1 MKKLII
7 LIPALFCLF
16 TVYSQKT
23 NIYQSGVIGEENLK
37 AIANLGPN
45 TVGGIGFDTRYEGIK
60 GTTRLFDTLVASYLL
75 VKGQEKYIQFNSDL
89 DIVKNTL
96 LFAHPST
103 GKLMEIPS
111 DDVIELIVMKDGK
124 ELVFKT
130 TKGINFKKKIEG
142 NKFYMVLKEG
152 PHQFIRIPEKNFIEA
167 DYKAAYSADRRYD
180 EFKPVSRYFIEDSNN
195 VFQQIQ
201 LNRKSL
207 IKMFPEKKEL
217 INKEFQEKPDADNE
231 EKVISI
237 INKF

>member
-16 TVYSQKT
+16 SVYSQKT

-45 TVGGIGFDTRYEGIK
+45 TVGGIGFDNRYEGVK
-60 GTTRLFDTLVASYLL
+60 GTPRLFDTLVASYLL

-130 TKGINFKKKIEG
+130 TKGINFKKNIAE
-142 NKFYMVLKEG
+142 NKFYLVLKEG
-152 PHQFIRIPEKNFIEA
+152 PNQFIRIPEKNFVEA

-207 IKMFPEKKEL
+207 LKMFPEKKEL
-217 INKEFQEKPDADNE
+217 INKEFQEKSDADNE

-237 INKF
+237 LNKF